1 MLNLGKKMQHCSA
14 CDKGYNKGTDE
25 HVQCPL
31 CLNAAYCSE
40 KCRVMDFQQ
49 HACSQILHTDDVT
62 IQQFVPY
69 AWEDTLTE
77 AELSSVPV
85 TDSIYRSTM
94 LVKYDDDMRVS
105 SVIQPPFII
114 GDDLVAF
121 RDGTNEAARGQE
133 PSGRLLSARTFEIV
147 IEEYGEPSHD
157 ARTRIRATGEI
168 PKNMIFSGNKANVA
182 AKKLS
187 AQSIFR
193 GSAPASYLFWL
204 TGEKRFGANTVNLS
218 GLFKVHLK
226 VSGMQPVH
234 TRGGYDIT
242 EAAHMQFW
250 KNLSSTLRNRLDAR
264 LKLKFPEMSARD
276 RDTLRAIH
284 AFRGGV
290 QVALIFQVVPRTNV
304 AKLLDVEFLVPDYML
319 KPALSK
325 DEEDAP
331 PLPVPDETID
341 AYFRCDATDMNQ
353 VIGLVMAIENRSALL
368 VGEGLPPNLENAAG
382 ILRQY
387 ARTLADTGETPKKIP
402 PEVHTA
408 IRQLLESQHEFIGLT
423 IVAHSQS
430 YYRKKFGRGR
440 GNVATVALNSANE
453 LVAEMQKL
461 RADKQKA
468 KNKVSKAY
476 YRAQQNRIQKSID
489 NFEIVAN
496 EALSQLQVGSQPYLV
511 IKEALSRVNEARS
524 SMAIGTDDDENVPNL
539 PPYRPQLPPAAA
551 TANRI
556 K

>member
-1 MLNLGKKMQHCSA
+1 MQHCSA
-14 CDKGYNKGTDE
+14 CDKGYNKDTDE

-319 KPALSK
+319 ASK
-325 DEEDAP
+325 DDEDAP
-331 PLPVPDETID
+331 PLPVPDETIE

-382 ILRQY
+382 VLRQY

-423 IVAHSQS
+423 IASKSQN
-430 YYRKKFGRGR
+430 YYRKKLGRGGR
-440 GNVATVALNSANE
+440 GQNVGTVAMNIANE
-453 LVAEMQKL
+453 LVQEMQKL
-461 RADKQKA
+461 RASKQASKRA
-468 KNKVSKAY
+468 KAY
-476 YRAQQNRIQKSID
+476 YRAQQNRVQKSMD
-489 NFEIVAN
+489 NFVIVA
-496 EALSQLQVGSQPYLV
+496 EEVMSMLQANSTDYNKVRDAIGKVSM
-511 IKEALSRVNEARS
+511 ARS
-524 SMAIGTDDDENVPNL
+524 ASDDASTN
-539 PPYRPQLPPAAA
+539 
-551 TANRI
+551 
-556 K
+556 